1 MKDPLGRLSAA
12 IAAEPGPVT
21 VVGLD
26 GRSGVG
32 KSTLAVELGRCVPDC
47 RVVDGDD
54 FYTGLEREADW
65 KEMEVE
71 RKVARVFDWRRQ
83 HRVLYQLRAGR
94 PARWQPYDWH
104 AADGRLAAEPVTV
117 TPAAVVVL
125 DGVYSG
131 RPELASVVDLRVL
144 VTADEGERHR
154 RLAQREGVGYRDE
167 WFERWSEVEQHY
179 FSRIMP
185 AVSFDLIVRV

>member
-1 MKDPLGRLSAA
+1 MRDPLGQLSAA

-32 KSTLAVELGRCVPDC
+32 KSTLAAELGRCLPDC
-47 RVVDGDD
+47 RVLDGDD
-54 FYTGLEREADW
+54 FYVGLEGDADW
-65 KEMEVE
+65 KEMAVE

-94 PARWQPYDWH
+94 SARWQPYDWH
-104 AADGRLAAEPVTV
+104 VGDGRLAAESVTAA
-117 TPAAVVVL
+117 PASVVVL

-131 RPELASVVDLRVL
+131 RPELASVVDLGVL

-179 FSRIMP
+179 FSQIMP
-185 AVSFDLIVRV
+185 AVAFDLIVRV